1 MRVGLK
7 AWTYEDEEE
16 EEEERRRRMV
26 VALTV
31 EFILDSFGYS
41 L

>member
-1 MRVGLK
+1 MRVCLK
-7 AWTYEDEEE
+7 AWTYEDEDEE
-16 EEEERRRRMV
+16 EEERRRMV

>member
-1 MRVGLK
+1 MK
-7 AWTYEDEEE
+7 AWTYEDDEEEEE